1 MSLIQRLIDK
11 LYWKNRKSVVTS
23 NLAVFI
29 GNQLIRGVSLPDA
42 LVKASYEIENVG
54 QKKAFCRAAKY
65 IENGENISDALYN
78 NKVYLNGRDRYVL
91 SLDIPDEL
99 KGKIIKSWSESKYHG
114 ENIISYLFII
124 LITGIFCIASFPI
137 FPFVI
142 PQFYE
147 ILLGMDV
154 PVNNDSLLHFGYELS
169 YSRLFLIPGAIL
181 FIFVFLI
188 IFLYCLLNKTKKIQ
202 EEADILSFLSTLDES
217 NRLPMMELIVN
228 DICFPLS
235 YRKLLKFVNAL
246 KLGQNL
252 NDSLSDSGLS
262 QYSIWLLNLN
272 FYSNDGK
279 VLKEG
284 SIILNERIMLNSISS
299 LKFLEVLI
307 VIVQSLFFLLLAYLI
322 FGSLSQVL
330 LGSISQ

>member
-1 MSLIQRLIDK
+1 MIRRLIDK
-11 LYWKNRKSVVTS
+11 SYWKNRKSIVTS

-29 GNQLIRGVSLPDA
+29 GNQLIRGVSLTDA
-42 LVKASYEIENVG
+42 LVKASDQIENIG
-54 QKKAFCRAAKY
+54 QKEAFCRAADSIKKGDD
-65 IENGENISDALYN
+65 IAEALYI
-78 NKVYLNGRDRYVL
+78 NKVYLKGRDRYIL
-91 SLDIPDEL
+91 SLNIPDEL

-114 ENIISYLFII
+114 DNIICYLFII
-124 LITGIFCIASFPI
+124 LITGVFCVASFPI

-147 ILLGMDV
+147 ILLGTSN
-154 PVNNDSLLHFGYELS
+154 PVDNDFLLRLGYDLS
-169 YSRLFLIPGAIL
+169 YSRLFILPGIIL

-188 IFLYCLLNKTKKIQ
+188 IFSYGLFNKTKKIQ
-202 EEADILSFLSTLDES
+202 EEADFLSFLSTLNES
-217 NRLPMMELIVN
+217 NRLPMLENVVN

-235 YRKLLKFVNAL
+235 YRKLLKFINAL
-246 KLGQNL
+246 KSGENL
-252 NDSLSDSGLS
+252 NDSLSCSGLS
-262 QYSIWLLNLN
+262 EYSIWLLNLN

-299 LKFLEVLI
+299 LKFIEVLI
-307 VIVQSLFFLLLAYLI
+307 VLVQSLFFMFLAYLI

-330 LGSISQ
+330 LGSLSQ